1 MTSGYPTEEQVR
13 QRAHQIFL
21 QRGSLTEHAID
32 DWVQAENDLMR
43 VGGSKIVYLPPT
55 ETKKTG
61 GEQEMQPNELGSFAW
76 FWASSSSFADESR
89 LAFRPPDSDT
99 SSRDDRLAA

>member
-61 GEQEMQPNELGSFAW
+61 GEQEMQPQAVSRMNLAW
-76 FWASSSSFADESR
+76 PSGRRIPTHRAAMTAW
-89 LAFRPPDSDT
+89 PPK
-99 SSRDDRLAA
+99 RV